1 MAKLSY
7 IIIVLLFSS
16 KLSAQ
21 VAFSNPI
28 ESFKSE
34 AQLQELYLKYG
45 NLLVINNLI
54 YQIPC
59 DCLPCRNFGG
69 QTENRNLG
77 GQTENRKLGGQTE
90 NRNLRGQTENRKLG
104 GQTENRN
111 LGGQTENRKLGGQT
125 ENRKLGGQTENR
137 KLGGQTENRNLGGM
151 SEILSCKNISS
162 NEFLILH
169 INPNTIIK
177 FYNGY
182 KLHIITDLRVK
193 L

>member
-90 NRNLRGQTENRKLG
+90 NRNL
-104 GQTENRN
+104 
-111 LGGQTENRKLGGQT
+111 
-125 ENRKLGGQTENR
+125 
-137 KLGGQTENRNLGGM
+137 GGM

>member
-90 NRNLRGQTENRKLG
+90 NR
-104 GQTENRN
+104 
-111 LGGQTENRKLGGQT
+111 
-125 ENRKLGGQTENR
+125 KLGGQTENR

>member
-90 NRNLRGQTENRKLG
+90 NRK
-104 GQTENRN
+104 
-111 LGGQTENRKLGGQT
+111 
-125 ENRKLGGQTENR
+125 
-137 KLGGQTENRNLGGM
+137 LGGM

>member
-104 GQTENRN
+104 GQTENR
-111 LGGQTENRKLGGQT
+111 
-125 ENRKLGGQTENR
+125 KLGGQTENR